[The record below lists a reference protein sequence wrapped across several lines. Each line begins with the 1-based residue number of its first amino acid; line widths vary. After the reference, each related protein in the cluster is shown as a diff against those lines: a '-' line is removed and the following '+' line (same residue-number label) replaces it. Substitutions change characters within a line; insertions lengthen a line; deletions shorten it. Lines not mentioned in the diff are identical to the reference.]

1 MTCSM
6 ADGSAPVV
14 VTRLATQVEM
24 IVNALLMMMC
34 KGSVRLDDVLHE
46 ECAPVVVIHSSRN
59 DDDV

>member
-34 KGSVRLDDVLHE
+34 NLAWPHVPMAMSHFLTF
-46 ECAPVVVIHSSRN
+46 APL
-59 DDDV
+59 